1 MSFIILASFISFSW
15 DVFMHLCHLQPKSK
29 SLSLCAGSGE
39 VTVLRS
45 LGTAGLALQG
55 MRDSALGTSL
65 LRVGADL
72 RRGCVQMAF
81 DFLMSQYL
89 ECVG

>member
-1 MSFIILASFISFSW
+1 M
-15 DVFMHLCHLQPKSK
+15 
-29 SLSLCAGSGE
+29 
-39 VTVLRS
+39 TVLRS

-55 MRDSALGTSL
+55 MRDSTLGTSL

-81 DFLMSQYL
+81 DFLMSHYL
-89 ECVG
+89 EWVG